1 MVSAQPTRE
10 GGATRSVTPP
20 DLGWALYTDLYQLT
34 MAQAYWKT
42 GLIHTDA
49 CFYMHFREN
58 PFKGGYT
65 IACGMAQVVELLENF
80 AFSDSDLSWLSALPT
95 PTGEPMFEADFLE
108 TLAGLELALDVDAVP
123 EGTVVFPY
131 EPVIRV
137 IGPIMQC
144 QLIETAL
151 LNQVNYQMLI
161 ATKAARVCQAAAS
174 PVAEFGLR
182 RAQGPAGG
190 IYASRAAFIGGCAS
204 TSDVAAGRLFD
215 LPVSGTHAHSW
226 VMAHPDELT
235 AFRAFAETSPEN
247 CVLLVD
253 TYDTIGGVRNAIIVA
268 HEMEARG
275 QRLGGIRI
283 DSGDLAWLSI
293 QARDLLDAAGLSYVR
308 IVASNDLDEQTIAS
322 LREQGA
328 RIDSW
333 GVGTKLITAY
343 DQPALP
349 GVYKLSATRF
359 ADHTTWTPHLKVSE
373 QPRKSTFPGIL
384 GLRRYFGA
392 KGFMIG
398 DMVYDQ
404 ELLLEDDLIIDPHD
418 DLRRKDLSEGRSLE
432 LLKPLA
438 RNGAIVW
445 PKTSAQ
451 EAQANTRASLDTLH
465 PSNRRFLNPHS
476 YPVGLGRHLH
486 ERRAELIM
494 AARGLTSL

>member
-1 MVSAQPTRE
+1 VSVAQTN
-10 GGATRSVTPP
+10 
-20 DLGWALYTDLYQLT
+20 LGQALHTDLYQLT

-42 GLIHTDA
+42 GLIAEDA

-65 IACGMAQVVELLENF
+65 IACGMAQVAELLENF
-80 AFSDSDLSWLSALPT
+80 AFTGGDLDWLGGLTT
-95 PTGEPMFEADFLE
+95 PTGAPLFEPRFLE
-108 TLAGLELALDVDAVP
+108 TLETLRLTLDIDAVP

-131 EPVIRV
+131 EPIIRV
-137 IGPIMQC
+137 LGPIMQC

-161 ATKAARVCQAAAS
+161 ATKAARVCQAAGG

-190 IYASRAAFIGGCAS
+190 LYASRAAVIGGCAS

-235 AFRAFAETSPEN
+235 AFRAFAEASPEN

-253 TYDTIGGVRNAIIVA
+253 TYDTMNGVRNAITVA
-268 HEMEARG
+268 HEMELCG
-275 QRLGGIRI
+275 HRLGGIRI

-293 QARDLLDAAGLSYVR
+293 QARDLLDAAGLEYVR

-322 LREQGA
+322 LHEQGA

-333 GVGTKLITAY
+333 GVGTKLVTAY

-349 GVYKLSATRF
+349 GVYKLSATRTPG
-359 ADHTTWTPHLKVSE
+359 ARAWTPRIKVSE

-384 GLRRYFGA
+384 GLKRYFGPE
-392 KGFMIG
+392 GFMIG

-404 ELLLEDDLIIDPHD
+404 ELSPVGDLIIDPHD
-418 DLRRKDLSEGRSLE
+418 DLRRKDLSEGRAVE
-432 LLKPLA
+432 LLEPLA
-438 RNGAIVW
+438 RNGALVW
-445 PKTSAQ
+445 PVVSAL
-451 EAQANTRASLDTLH
+451 EAQANTHASLEGLH

-476 YPVGLGRHLH
+476 YPVGLDRRLH
-486 ERRAELIM
+486 EQREDLIM
-494 AARGLTSL
+494 AARGLKSL